1 MGSTEIMLKEGGTA
15 WQQVADLP
23 SARYGLR
30 GVGLDNGKFLVTG
43 QGSNFKIS
51 IFYGSHKVDTMEL
64 T

>member
-1 MGSTEIMLKEGGTA
+1 MQVYIITGGWDGGNNLGSTEIMLKEGGTA

-43 QGSNFKIS
+43 WGSNLI
-51 IFYGSHKVDTMEL
+51 
-64 T
+64 

>member
-1 MGSTEIMLKEGGTA
+1 MQVYIITGGWDGGNNLGSTEIMLKEGGTA

-43 QGSNFKIS
+43 WGPNLI
-51 IFYGSHKVDTMEL
+51 
-64 T
+64 

>member
-1 MGSTEIMLKEGGTA
+1 MQVYIITGGWDGGNNLGSTEIMLKEGGTT

-43 QGSNFKIS
+43 
-51 IFYGSHKVDTMEL
+51 
-64 T
+64 

>member
-1 MGSTEIMLKEGGTA
+1 MQVYIITGGWDGGNNLGSTEIMLKDGGTA

-43 QGSNFKIS
+43 
-51 IFYGSHKVDTMEL
+51 
-64 T
+64 